1 MVITGLTRN
10 QLGSNPPRVR
20 ISPLPP
26 DKRKSYH
33 RCGFLLFLCQERRDS
48 KRPVR
53 RSRIATFRW
62 TVAKVGCVPQAAA
75 QWANLAASA
84 KKEVTFVYQKLLL
97 FLSKPQAWHIIA
109 ARSAVHI
116 IKVGKPT
123 LYLITRQRAF
133 PCGLMIYRNKLR
145 MICNSYGIDDIQGFA
160 LICSRKSSIML
171 LKGVVVC
178 RKIIC

>member
-1 MVITGLTRN
+1 M
-10 QLGSNPPRVR
+10 GS
-20 ISPLPP
+20 SPLV
-26 DKRKSYH
+26 S
-33 RCGFLLFLCQERRDS
+33 
-48 KRPVR
+48 
-53 RSRIATFRW
+53 T
-62 TVAKVGCVPQAAA
+62 
-75 QWANLAASA
+75 

-145 MICNSYGIDDIQGFA
+145 MICNSCGIDDIQGFA
-160 LICSRKSSIML
+160 LICSWKSSIIL
-171 LKGVVVC
+171 LKGVV
-178 RKIIC
+178 IW